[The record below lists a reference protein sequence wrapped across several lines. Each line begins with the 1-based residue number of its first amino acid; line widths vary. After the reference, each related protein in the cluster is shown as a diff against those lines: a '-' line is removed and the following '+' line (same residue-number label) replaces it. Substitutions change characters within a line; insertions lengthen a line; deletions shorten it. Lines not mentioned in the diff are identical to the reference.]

1 MKMKRNA
8 LLLSLLISP
17 AALLACD
24 EPKATS
30 AVDATVE
37 AAPPSAPSGRPGE
50 GCARA
55 GTIEG
60 VETDP
65 TCVLAKVSD
74 DVMKDFGR
82 RLTLRLAVEPETVI
96 AGSSALLRLTI
107 TNIASSE
114 TLVVFDA
121 YPRGA
126 GPRPDWSRLAGVP
139 DVKGEQPDVPRLQL
153 AVSTADTH
161 DHPVDAV
168 PLVANPGGSFASAR
182 ILGVRLRPG
191 AKLTS
196 ALSWHALRIPAPAPI
211 FKDDAGHRFV
221 PKTTAVPLY
230 AGEYVI
236 SVDVPLHGLA
246 PAERTVT
253 TRARVEKPERDR

>member
-1 MKMKRNA
+1 MKRLLVC
-8 LLLSLLISP
+8 LLLG
-17 AALLACD
+17 ACD
-24 EPKATS
+24 DPKTTG
-30 AVDATVE
+30 AVDASPE
-37 AAPPSAPSGRPGE
+37 AALPPAPPPRAGE

-55 GTIEG
+55 GSLDG

-65 TCVLAKVSD
+65 SCVLPKVSD

-82 RLTLRLAVEPETVI
+82 RLTLRLDAEPETVI
-96 AGSSALLRLTI
+96 AGSTAVLRLTI
-107 TNIASSE
+107 TNVASTE

-121 YPRGA
+121 YPRGQS
-126 GPRPDWSRLAGVP
+126 PRPDWSRLAGVP
-139 DVKGEQPDVPRLQL
+139 DVKGEQPDLPRLQL
-153 AVSTADTH
+153 VVSTADTH

-168 PLVANPGGSFASAR
+168 PLVANNPLGTTAAPR

-191 AKLTS
+191 AKLGSTTT
-196 ALSWHALRIPAPAPI
+196 WHALRIPAPAPI

-230 AGEYVI
+230 AGDYVI

-253 TRARVEKPERDR
+253 ARVHVEKPVKPDH

>member
-1 MKMKRNA
+1 MKRLLVG
-8 LLLSLLISP
+8 LLLV
-17 AALLACD
+17 ACD

-30 AVDATVE
+30 AVDAAAE
-37 AAPPSAPSGRPGE
+37 AAPPPPPPRTGE

-55 GTIEG
+55 GSLDG

-65 TCVLAKVSD
+65 TCVLPKVGD

-82 RLTLRLAVEPETVI
+82 RLSLRLDVEPETVI
-96 AGSSALLRLTI
+96 AGSTAVLRLAI
-107 TNIASSE
+107 TNTASTE

-121 YPRGA
+121 YPRGQS
-126 GPRPDWSRLAGVP
+126 PRPDWSRLAGVP
-139 DVKGEQPDVPRLQL
+139 DVKGEQPDLPRLQL
-153 AVSTADTH
+153 VVSTADTH
-161 DHPVDAV
+161 DRPVDAV
-168 PLVANPGGSFASAR
+168 PIVTKTDSLAPSSGPR

-196 ALSWHALRIPAPAPI
+196 AATWHALRIPAPAPI

-230 AGEYVI
+230 AGDYVI

-253 TRARVEKPERDR
+253 ARVHVEKPTPQDK

>member
-1 MKMKRNA
+1 MKRLA
-8 LLLSLLISP
+8 LFLLL
-17 AALLACD
+17 AACD
-24 EPKATS
+24 EPKATT
-30 AVDATVE
+30 AADAAFE
-37 AAPPSAPSGRPGE
+37 ANAPAPPPARSGE

-55 GTIEG
+55 GTIDS
-60 VETDP
+60 VEADP
-65 TCVLAKVSD
+65 SCVLAKASD

-82 RLTLRLAVEPETVI
+82 RLSLTLEAEPSTVI
-96 AGSSALLRLTI
+96 AGSTAVLRLAI
-107 TNIASSE
+107 TNVASSE

-121 YPRGA
+121 YPRGQ

-139 DVKGEQPDVPRLQL
+139 DVKGEQPDLPRLQL
-153 AVSTADTH
+153 VVSTGDSRER
-161 DHPVDAV
+161 PVDAV
-168 PLVANPGGSFASAR
+168 PLVANNPLGASSGAR

-196 ALSWHALRIPAPAPI
+196 TMSWHALRIPAPAPI

-221 PKTTAVPLY
+221 PKTTAVPLS

-253 TRARVEKPERDR
+253 TRVHVEKAVPPDR

>member
-1 MKMKRNA
+1 MRRLVP
-8 LLLSLLISP
+8 LLLLVLMAS
-17 AALLACD
+17 CD

-30 AVDATVE
+30 AVDAAIE
-37 AAPPSAPSGRPGE
+37 ASAASSPPPRTGE
-50 GCARA
+50 GCARS
-55 GTIEG
+55 GTIDSI
-60 VETDP
+60 ETDP
-65 TCVLAKVSD
+65 SCVLAKASD

-82 RLTLRLAVEPETVI
+82 RLSLSLEVEPEAVI
-96 AGSSALLRLTI
+96 AGSTAVLRLGI
-107 TNIASSE
+107 TNVASTE

-121 YPRGA
+121 YPRGQ

-139 DVKGEQPDVPRLQL
+139 DVKGEQPDLPRLQL
-153 AVSTADTH
+153 VVSTADSRER
-161 DHPVDAV
+161 PVDAV
-168 PLVANPGGSFASAR
+168 PLVANNPLAPTQSPR

-191 AKLTS
+191 AKLT
-196 ALSWHALRIPAPAPI
+196 ATMSWHALRIPAPAPI

-230 AGEYVI
+230 PGDYVI

-253 TRARVEKPERDR
+253 TRARVEKAVPPDK